1 MDLQPQHAP
10 HGGSERRVLT
20 VAIVLFV
27 VVATLAAFDLMA
39 DLREGTTIA
48 HVAFEGGVVL
58 AGIGGLLLGLRRMR
72 SLRRSEREARAT
84 AADLGERLAAV
95 REDALRW
102 RTEAKDLLQG
112 LGAAIERQLVRWH
125 LTTAEHD
132 VALLLLK
139 GLSHKQVAEMR
150 GSSEATVRQQARGVY
165 RKAGVEGR
173 HDLAAFFLEGVLA
186 PTPTP
191 DPGPP

>member
-1 MDLQPQHAP
+1 M
-10 HGGSERRVLT
+10 
-20 VAIVLFV
+20 LFV
-27 VVATLAAFDLMA
+27 AVAALALLDLLA
-39 DLREGTTIA
+39 DLREGTTAA
-48 HVAFEGGVVL
+48 HVAFEGGVVV
-58 AGIGGLLLGLRRMR
+58 AGVAGLLLGLRRIR
-72 SLRRSEREARAT
+72 ALRIAERQARAEV
-84 AADLGERLAAV
+84 ANLDQRLAAV
-95 REDALRW
+95 RQDAERW

-112 LGAAIERQLVRWH
+112 LGAAIERQLVRWE
-125 LTTAEHD
+125 LTAAEHD

-186 PTPTP
+186 PAS
-191 DPGPP
+191 DVEGLSKNG